1 MNFTSQYLG
10 DVKDAFDLFD
20 HDEDGG
26 VNREELKD
34 LLEATG
40 KNFTAKEID
49 ESFKKGNQNGDGII
63 DISEA
68 MNSEEV

>member
-1 MNFTSQYLG
+1 M
-10 DVKDAFDLFD
+10 FD

-40 KNFTAKEID
+40 KNFTAREID
-49 ESFKKGNQNGDGII
+49 ESFKKGDKNGDGII

-68 MNSEEV
+68 MNSEEIL